1 MAVPKRR
8 TSKTRKNK
16 RRTHL
21 KISVP
26 GMTECPNCGEIIY
39 KNLTLVLTSYPSQY
53 KYKCPKCPWQQMGY

>member
-16 RRTHL
+16 RRTHF

-26 GMTECPNCGEIIY
+26 GMTECPNCGEY
-39 KNLTLVLTSYPSQY
+39 KYHTVYVKTVVLTMA
-53 KYKCPKCPWQQMGY
+53 KK